1 MIGEWGIVP
10 CEETEGRNLQDKQE
24 VPQVS
29 VFDTWCGFE
38 LFKIRC
44 SILEDEEVMI
54 LKPTETIYG
63 RLLNINV
70 KDNYIIREWKSH
82 SVCVLPGHRCVRQSS
97 ASEHR
102 CSACTSHEPWHQP
115 AEATTGNWERSGDV
129 ILTRASHR
137 HDFRWLIIH
146 HRWCF
151 TCVSHRRWSLGGG
164 TWSFQ
169 LLGGQNAP
177 RVCRKQQ
184 IWFSDSSTTKTQWE
198 HLLCSARPAWANVAT
213 CRSKVTHRHDNSFT
227 PSQEWHQEHVWSHRH
242 IISVSLSHVN
252 VKRWNFI
259 LKSRAQTRL
268 KKVIKWLFLFL
279 CL

>member
-1 MIGEWGIVP
+1 MDVYWTSTWKMITSSESG
-10 CEETEGRNLQDKQE
+10 
-24 VPQVS
+24 S
-29 VFDTWCGFE
+29 
-38 LFKIRC
+38 
-44 SILEDEEVMI
+44 
-54 LKPTETIYG
+54 PT
-63 RLLNINV
+63 
-70 KDNYIIREWKSH
+70 
-82 SVCVLPGHRCVRQSS
+82 S

-137 HDFRWLIIH
+137 PDFRWLIIH

-151 TCVSHRRWSLGGG
+151 TCVSRRRWSLGGG

-184 IWFSDSSTTKTQWE
+184 IWFSDSSTTKPQWE
-198 HLLCSARPAWANVAT
+198 HQLCSARPAWANVAT
-213 CRSKVTHRHDNSFT
+213 CRWHTVMTT
-227 PSQEWHQEHVWSHRH
+227 PSLHRNDIRNMSDH

-252 VKRWNFI
+252 AKRWNFI
-259 LKSRAQTRL
+259 LKSRAQARL

>member
-1 MIGEWGIVP
+1 MRHSSLWGNRRQKLAGQTGSP
-10 CEETEGRNLQDKQE
+10 SDFN
-24 VPQVS
+24 
-29 VFDTWCGFE
+29 TWCGFE

-137 HDFRWLIIH
+137 CQMI
-146 HRWCF
+146 
-151 TCVSHRRWSLGGG
+151 
-164 TWSFQ
+164 
-169 LLGGQNAP
+169 
-177 RVCRKQQ
+177 
-184 IWFSDSSTTKTQWE
+184 
-198 HLLCSARPAWANVAT
+198 
-213 CRSKVTHRHDNSFT
+213 DNS
-227 PSQEWHQEHVWSHRH
+227 SQV
-242 IISVSLSHVN
+242 VLY
-252 VKRWNFI
+252 
-259 LKSRAQTRL
+259 
-268 KKVIKWLFLFL
+268 L
-279 CL
+279 CVT